1 MVSWVLPR
9 PAADM
14 VPASVTVVTIA
25 PSGPVPPPLPAPV
38 TITSAPVVR
47 QLAALVNG
55 LPRSTVS
62 PGTPC
67 PMGAGLTLTFRS
79 ARGGPPVAVAD
90 GPGACSQVTLTLG
103 GKGEPALQP
112 LDAGAYSAAV
122 LKIAGLHWKL
132 G

>member
-1 MVSWVLPR
+1 
-9 PAADM
+9 
-14 VPASVTVVTIA
+14 
-25 PSGPVPPPLPAPV
+25 
-38 TITSAPVVR
+38 
-47 QLAALVNG
+47 
-55 LPRSTVS
+55 
-62 PGTPC
+62 
-67 PMGAGLTLTFRS
+67 MGAGLTLPGRA